1 MGDNAPVGSVG
12 VLADADTDEDVD
24 NDAGARRDGA
34 PMEDA
39 PDELL
44 FRRYRRDPNASLRDT
59 LVERHLGLVRHAIRR
74 FANKGEPL
82 DDLFQVGVLA
92 LIKAVDGFDPDRGVR
107 FSTYGTRMVE
117 GEIKRHFRDK
127 CWTVHVPRRLQELQL
142 EVRNTAEALT
152 HQLGRAPVTGELA
165 DAVGVSEEDVS
176 EAMSAAHA
184 FRPESVDAPSRLAGR
199 DLGGIGESDPAFEQA
214 ELRATV
220 APHLRRLS
228 RRDREILRLRFGHG
242 LSQAEIG
249 GRVGLSQIHVS
260 RRIRWSLDFL
270 RSACPMEAM

>member
-1 MGDNAPVGSVG
+1 MGETARVGA
-12 VLADADTDEDVD
+12 ADVRADTEINGHRDAHPDTSTGDGTAHDVGDE
-24 NDAGARRDGA
+24 G
-34 PMEDA
+34 
-39 PDELL
+39 L
-44 FRRYRRDPNASLRDT
+44 FRLYRRDADASLRDA
-59 LVERHLGLVRHAIRR
+59 LVERHLGLVRHAVRR
-74 FANKGEPL
+74 FTNKGEPF

-92 LIKAVDGFDPDRGVR
+92 LIKAVDGYDPDRGVR

-142 EVRNTAEALT
+142 EVRNTAEELT
-152 HQLGRAPVTGELA
+152 QQLGRAPATDEVA
-165 DAVGVSEEDVS
+165 DAVGVSPQDVS
-176 EAMSAAHA
+176 EAMSAAHG
-184 FRPESVDAPSRLAGR
+184 FRPDSVDAPPRLSGR
-199 DLGGIGESDPAFEQA
+199 DLGGLGEADPAYEQVD
-214 ELRATV
+214 LRASV

-260 RRIRWSLDFL
+260 RRIRWSLEFL
-270 RSACPMEAM
+270 QSACSMEAM